1 MRSKQLFALS
11 LLCAM
16 IVSGCMSLEERL
28 VSPDPTIKRNAE
40 YELVN
45 KAHGSGNLAECI
57 AAVER
62 VSDRELLRG
71 VALQTSAK
79 YAQEGVAAVKK
90 LKDQDDF
97 KAIATGAHAELVA
110 AAAYMRINDQTS
122 LLEIAKQTKY
132 AYIRRVAAVKISD
145 KKSILPIVISHIQ
158 DNELIEKF
166 ISNCKDEKV
175 LCELINNCGDKLPAT
190 HVAKIQGLAKTQEL
204 KDALANIED
213 IRIGNELKIRCSG
226 WKYQKDAA
234 IWNKYSDNGHYLSM
248 RPGTFVE
255 QFRKIKSLKVRNEVL
270 PESLEYL
277 CDTDS
282 RKRDTAAW
290 KEIASLVDANCI
302 MRCQKECKGVSEK
315 VECLLRS
322 VNGAHV
328 PEMYAL
334 LIKDGGYASR
344 GFFDSLTSQEDVAR
358 MLRAFPDDVR
368 ENDLLKVVSKIDSS
382 EAAEAFL
389 SRDFI
394 SKREFDGDMKKIL
407 KKMLQMISLVGD
419 AEKQRVLKEA
429 THDEEFYKDKIGI
442 GPFYLGMPYYEA
454 IILAENEGLRG
465 KSCDIWFGW
474 DDNLDQSRSQNA
486 FYKSV
491 MKDWKKTLVVT
502 SIGLSKKGSVKYLDC
517 EDAVILQQAI
527 KQCVKK
533 EAGKAKQYEYM
544 DEIKHNARLDSSNS
558 FDMFSPNG
566 IKTDYRVTSIEEY
579 SSTKLGVRLRYV
591 ENDGILVFLKTE

>member
-1 MRSKQLFALS
+1 MMCCKQLLVPS
-11 LLCAM
+11 LLCALTM
-16 IVSGCMSLEERL
+16 VGCMSLEERL
-28 VSPDPTIKRNAE
+28 ASTDAEVKRKAE
-40 YELVN
+40 YELIN
-45 KAHGSGNLAECI
+45 KAHEGGNLSECI

-62 VSDRELLRG
+62 ISDHDILLA
-71 VALQTSAK
+71 VALQARHINAK
-79 YAQEGVAAVKK
+79 EGVAAVKK
-90 LKDQDDF
+90 LDNQHDF
-97 KAIATGAHAELVA
+97 EKIAIDARAGLVA
-110 AAAYMRINDQTS
+110 AAAYMRIKDQAK
-122 LLEIAKQTKY
+122 LLEIVKQSKHD
-132 AYIRRVAAVKISD
+132 YIRRVAAVKILD

-226 WKYQKDAA
+226 YKYQNNAA
-234 IWNKYSDNGHYLSM
+234 IWNKYSTGDYLFM
-248 RPGTFVE
+248 EPGPFVE

-270 PESLEYL
+270 PESLKYL
-277 CDTDS
+277 FDTNS
-282 RKRDTAAW
+282 WKRDTAAW
-290 KEIASLVDANCI
+290 KEISSLVDAECI
-302 MRCQKECKGVSEK
+302 VRCSKIGGLVSGQKESLMQCLDEK
-315 VECLLRS
+315 QVPAMYVLLT
-322 VNGAHV
+322 
-328 PEMYAL
+328 
-334 LIKDGGYASR
+334 KDGGSAPGSL
-344 GFFDSLTSQEDVAR
+344 FKSLTSQESVAR
-358 MLRAFPDDVR
+358 MLQAFPDDVR
-368 ENDLLKVVSKIDSS
+368 EDDLLTVVSKIDSS

-394 SKREFDGDMKKIL
+394 SKQEFESDMRKIL

-465 KSCDIWFGW
+465 NSCDIWFGW
-474 DDNLDQSRSQNA
+474 DDNLDQSRLQKD

-491 MKDWKKTLVVT
+491 MKDWKQNLVVT

-517 EDAVILQQAI
+517 EDAVIFQQAI

-544 DEIKHNARLDSSNS
+544 GEIKHNARLDSSNS

-591 ENDGILVFLKTE
+591 ENDGILVFLKSE